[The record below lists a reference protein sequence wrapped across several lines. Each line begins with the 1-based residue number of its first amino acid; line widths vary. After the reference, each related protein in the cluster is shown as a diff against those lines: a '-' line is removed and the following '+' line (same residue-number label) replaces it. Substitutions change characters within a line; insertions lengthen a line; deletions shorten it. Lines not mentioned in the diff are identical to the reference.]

1 MSSKENDRKAHLLLA
16 AYWGYKVLTG
26 KSIPKT
32 TVEVLRMERSS
43 VLKQKREAEIAE
55 QNKRREAEKKRKPA
69 SAALIG
75 VKKNPLLKKAGK
87 KALKNARVI

>member
-87 KALKNARVI
+87 KILKNARVI